1 MYTVSFFCLKFY
13 CLRWDHCFSL
23 YFFLRRNW
31 RLFYISHER
40 RECITS
46 ICKINKINKAQS
58 KFVLLLEA
66 NYPLSNGTDFQRK
79 MEYKPFSRKVL
90 KSLALLPVTWSFRL
104 QNTWLRTKRFGAN
117 LTWWP
122 NDRIPN
128 FNGYSVHLSVEYT
141 TKGKF
146 CQAINIC
153 NLLFINF
160 DLHNLSY

>member
-1 MYTVSFFCLKFY
+1 M
-13 CLRWDHCFSL
+13 
-23 YFFLRRNW
+23 
-31 RLFYISHER
+31 
-40 RECITS
+40 
-46 ICKINKINKAQS
+46 
-58 KFVLLLEA
+58 LEA

-90 KSLALLPVTWSFRL
+90 KPLALLPVTWSFRL

-160 DLHNLSY
+160 CIIFPIKLILQRTFYSIALFAASRDKVFHLINPKLRREKNICLNVSNMITITKIFCLETYSLQR